1 MAERLLARLRATG
14 LRARLGAGVAA
25 ILIIAAG
32 ATYVAVYRG
41 TGARV
46 RDQIQTDLQTEAS
59 TLALQLG
66 AAGARNPAAAL
77 KEANSVIAAQPA
89 FTASSRLLVVKVPGA
104 GTATND
110 PELLG
115 VGRSGTEPESS
126 ADRARET
133 AEPASILGAPAGLST
148 VSLEDAGDVLLD
160 AEGIRIGESPATVI
174 VGQPLE
180 PVDRAQD
187 SVSRTFLIA
196 GSLTLVAALA
206 VALFAA
212 ARAVAPLRRMAETA
226 SAVDSGDL
234 THRMPEGGARET
246 RQLAESFN
254 RMLDRLEEAFA
265 RQQEFVSDA
274 SHELR
279 TPLTAVRGQIEVLAR
294 TEDPSAKDVAGAEAR
309 IVKEIGRM
317 DRLVGDLL
325 VLAQTDEGLVHRADT
340 VDPAEFI
347 PDTAGSVAAGA
358 GRRVEFGGIPVGR
371 LRCDADR
378 VAQVLRNL
386 VRNAL
391 EHTDRG
397 GAVRVE
403 ASAAGGALRVW
414 VDDDG
419 PGIPPEE
426 REVVFD
432 RFHRSDRSRARQSG
446 GSGLG
451 LAIARAIVE
460 AHGGR
465 IWADESPE
473 GGARLVFRLPG
484 FSPASPSVARNPE
497 Q

>member
-1 MAERLLARLRATG
+1 MADRLRARLRATG
-14 LRARLGAGVAA
+14 LRTRLGAGVAA

-46 RDQIQTDLQTEAS
+46 REQIQADLENQ
-59 TLALQLG
+59 
-66 AAGARNPAAAL
+66 AAAL
-77 KEANSVIAAQPA
+77 ASQLQAAGTRGRGTALQEAKRTVAAQPS

-115 VGRSGTEPESS
+115 LGHSGKEPESRV
-126 ADRARET
+126 DRASEVS
-133 AEPASILGAPAGLST
+133 EPAAILEAPEGLST
-148 VSLEDAGDVLLD
+148 VTLEDAGSVLLD
-160 AEGIRIGESPATVI
+160 AQTVDVGESPSTVI

-187 SVSRTFLIA
+187 GVSRTFLIA
-196 GSLTLVAALA
+196 GSLTLIAALA

-212 ARAVAPLRRMAETA
+212 ARAVAPLRRMAQTA

-234 THRMPEGGARET
+234 THRMPEGGAREV

-254 RMLDRLEEAFA
+254 RMLDRLEDAFA
-265 RQQEFVSDA
+265 RQREFVSDA

-294 TEDPSAKDVAGAEAR
+294 APDPSPKDVAEAEGR

-317 DRLVGDLL
+317 DRLVDDLL
-325 VLAQTDEGLVHRADT
+325 LLAQTDEGLVQRTDSI
-340 VDPAEFI
+340 DPAEFI
-347 PDTAGSVAAGA
+347 PETVDAVAAGA
-358 GRRVEFGGIPVGR
+358 RREVGFGNVPSGR

-391 EHTDRG
+391 EHTGRSG
-397 GAVRVE
+397 TIRVE
-403 ASAAGGALRVW
+403 ASAAAGSLRVW

-419 PGIPPEE
+419 PGIPPGE

-432 RFHRSDRSRARQSG
+432 RFHRSDRSRARHGG

-451 LAIARAIVE
+451 LAIARAIVD

-465 IWADESPE
+465 IWADESPA
-473 GGARLVFRLPG
+473 GGARLTFELPD
-484 FSPASPSVARNPE
+484 FHSD
-497 Q
+497 